1 MEIVSVGDKMA
12 QYYANKIQY
21 VNTGEPI
28 VLLNDNDSNIDNSQ
42 CKHRDSNEKM
52 HFYPNCETD
61 MREDNKKKMKSL
73 KQVQREEKIGTVYTT
88 EKFAECIS
96 RGSFNRFDG
105 VGFFHDGE
113 QETDKCVWDYI
124 LTWDDVKDY
133 PYVVWYNK

>member
-1 MEIVSVGDKMA
+1 MA
-12 QYYANKIQY
+12 RYYANKIQY
-21 VNTGEPI
+21 VNIGEPI
-28 VLLNDNDSNIDNSQ
+28 ILLNDNDNNIDNSQ
-42 CKHRDSNEKM
+42 YKHRDNNEKM
-52 HFYPNCETD
+52 HFYPNCEAD
-61 MREDNKKKMKSL
+61 MKEDNKKEMKSL
-73 KQVQREEKIGTVYTT
+73 KQVQKEEKIGTVYTT
-88 EKFAECIS
+88 KKFAECIS